1 MEKKKDKKSKA
12 IETLL
17 EVERTIAKKPIG
29 RDEAYLLLTMYDNDI
44 EFSGKGTTQKFFEML
59 HGAGGEK
66 ELIYPLALA
75 CALLL
80 LTDDDFSSIINDL
93 LEDNGEKLKDIINTF
108 NDAKPLGKSDNL
120 EMILSLANK
129 TKS

>member
-1 MEKKKDKKSKA
+1 MKDKKSKA
-12 IETLL
+12 IEALL
-17 EVERTIAKKPIG
+17 EVARTIAKKPIG
-29 RDEAYLLLTMYDNDI
+29 ADEAYLLLTMSDNDI

-66 ELIYPLALA
+66 ELIYPLALS

-80 LTDDDFSSIINDL
+80 LTNEEFLSIIHDL
-93 LEDNGEKLKDIINTF
+93 LEDKGTKLKEIINIF
-108 NDAKPLGKSDNL
+108 NKSEPLDNPNNL
-120 EMILSLANK
+120 AMILSLANK